1 VTEAAPFPH
10 AEAALKRSSTIRLTL
25 AASAA
30 VLVASCSPDPEPEQQ
45 VRCYQ
50 DPDDPSVC
58 VPERH
63 AGYMPLFYPMFFRG
77 VYYSQ
82 YGRVAPPPPINSP
95 AYRAAAARS
104 VGTTFG
110 ANGAVA
116 RGGFGSTGTG
126 RAVAG

>member
-1 VTEAAPFPH
+1 
-10 AEAALKRSSTIRLTL
+10 LKRSSTIHLTL

-30 VLVASCSPDPEPEQQ
+30 MLVASCSSRTEPEQQ

-50 DPDDPSVC
+50 DPSDPSVC

-63 AGYMPLFYPMFFRG
+63 AGYVPLFYPMFFRG
-77 VYYSQ
+77 TYYSE
-82 YGRVAPPPPINSP
+82 YGRVAPAPPINSP

-110 ANGAVA
+110 AKGPVA
-116 RGGFGSTGTG
+116 RGGFGSTGMG